1 MQKKK
6 SGKSKNQI
14 SKLWKVKKKKK
25 NNNNNRELDDLEL
38 RNYWNK
44 TKEYMTIQQRN
55 IRDNLLVSD
64 VTKKKKNTNSKVK
77 TF

>member
-1 MQKKK
+1 M
-6 SGKSKNQI
+6 KSKNNNN
-14 SKLWKVKKKKK
+14 

-55 IRDNLLVSD
+55 IRDNVLVSY
-64 VTKKKKNTNSKVK
+64 VAKKKNTKIRKSKLSK
-77 TF
+77 EI